1 MIQKYSP
8 LSAGGMPM
16 VLGSL
21 VFFLFVAAISWGW
34 IKSQKCLEPRYA
46 GGASRVDD
54 CLGDCVGSD
63 PPRCPWGCTHS
74 IACRPFCRAPGSPG
88 TAAGARRARLAAGA
102 HKSVCVRAQGQR
114 QYLAAVVQQAPAQSA
129 QDGRTGGLIGKNATG
144 EG

>member
-46 GGASRVDD
+46 GGASR
-54 CLGDCVGSD
+54 LGPSTGRTRDSY
-63 PPRCPWGCTHS
+63 
-74 IACRPFCRAPGSPG
+74 CRATDGVREAEGESPLLV
-88 TAAGARRARLAAGA
+88 ARSSFLDA
-102 HKSVCVRAQGQR
+102 SEDDT
-114 QYLAAVVQQAPAQSA
+114 P
-129 QDGRTGGLIGKNATG
+129 KNALEPPG
-144 EG
+144 AVPREARPSGSAFWL